1 MMLKYLPNAFS
12 LTRLFL
18 IVPFLIYLH
27 RADYTTALAIFMFA
41 GITDALDGWLAR
53 YFNWQTRFG
62 SFIDPVADKSL
73 IASSFISLA
82 LLGQLP
88 WWLVSLVFFRD
99 LTISLGIMAWQRFI
113 PQRLDFKP
121 TWLSKI
127 NTFFQLTLIIFCL
140 AELSF
145 GKNYQTL
152 TYLLIGLT
160 AFTTSVTYV
169 DYVWTGAKRAYAS
182 SPVPQ

>member
-1 MMLKYLPNAFS
+1 MVLKYLPNAFS
-12 LTRLFL
+12 LTRLML
-18 IVPFLIYLH
+18 IAPFLFFLH
-27 RADYTTALAIFMFA
+27 QSQFSTALYIFLFA
-41 GITDALDGWLAR
+41 GLTDGLDGWLAR
-53 YFNWQTRFG
+53 LFNWQTRFG
-62 SFIDPVADKSL
+62 SFIDPVADKLL

-99 LTISLGIMAWQRFI
+99 LTISLGVMAWQRFI

-127 NTFFQLTLIIFCL
+127 NTFLQLTLIIFCL
-140 AELSF
+140 IELAF
-145 GKNYQTL
+145 GKTSHNI
-152 TYLLIGLT
+152 TYILIGLT
-160 AFTTSVTYV
+160 AFTTSVTYI
-169 DYVWTGAKRAYAS
+169 DYVWTGARRAYAS